1 MKQTKTRKK
10 YFTPTGKAM
19 RTVSLVVLV
28 IAFVYLI
35 VSHAIWPSLKVNGLF
50 SFFLLLAYNVWLLC
64 EVLCL
69 YGGRWSKRTMNWLYV
84 TTAVVGLA
92 LLLLIVSLIKVEC
105 ASLIL
110 PLLIIGNIL
119 EYRVAGKMMKE
130 AQHTNE

>member
-1 MKQTKTRKK
+1 MELTKTKK
-10 YFTPTGKAM
+10 NYFTPAGKAM
-19 RTVSLVVLV
+19 RTVSLVVLI

-35 VSHAIWPSLKVNGLF
+35 VSHTIWPSLKVNGLF

-64 EVLCL
+64 EILCL
-69 YGGRWSKRTMNWLYV
+69 YGGSWSKRTMNWLCV
-84 TTAVVGLA
+84 TTAVVGFA

-119 EYRVAGKMMKE
+119 EYWVAGKMMKE
-130 AQHTNE
+130 AQNTNE

>member
-1 MKQTKTRKK
+1 MEQTKTRKK

-64 EVLCL
+64 EGLCL

-92 LLLLIVSLIKVEC
+92 LLLLIVSFIKVEC

>member
-1 MKQTKTRKK
+1 MEQTKTRKK

-35 VSHAIWPSLKVNGLF
+35 VSHAIWHSLKVNGLF

-69 YGGRWSKRTMNWLYV
+69 YGGRWSTRTMNWLYV

>member
-1 MKQTKTRKK
+1 MEQTKTRKK

-50 SFFLLLAYNVWLLC
+50 SFFLLC

>member
-1 MKQTKTRKK
+1 MEQTKTRKK

-69 YGGRWSKRTMNWLYV
+69 YGGRDLSPELSQLCGR
-84 TTAVVGLA
+84 
-92 LLLLIVSLIKVEC
+92 
-105 ASLIL
+105 SLIL